1 MTDLQQLF
9 WVSVVVY
16 SILGSI
22 YYMSA
27 FCINF
32 IDLIHYA
39 LEYFEEKD
47 SEGKDSEGKDSE
59 GKD

>member
-16 SILGSI
+16 SILGSV

-27 FCINF
+27 CCLNF
-32 IDLIHYA
+32 IDLIHYVA
-39 LEYFEEKD
+39 EYFEDKD
-47 SEGKDSEGKDSE
+47 
-59 GKD
+59 